1 MKATK
6 EQFLRFRKLQNSSEI
21 NMTDIVRGS
30 RLTNLTED
38 IYEDIIWNYKKYL
51 EQYVLPKRT
60 EQSNF

>member
-1 MKATK
+1 MKAIK
-6 EQFLRFRKLQNSSEI
+6 EQFLRFRLLQNSGEI
-21 NMTDIVRGS
+21 NIADVVMGS
-30 RLTNLTED
+30 KLANIPED

>member
-6 EQFLRFRKLQNSSEI
+6 EQFLRFRKLQNSGEI
-21 NMTDIVRGS
+21 NMADVVMGS
-30 RLTNLTED
+30 KITKLPKD
-38 IYEDIIWNYKKYL
+38 IYKDILWNYKKYL

>member
-6 EQFLRFRKLQNSSEI
+6 EQFLRFRLLQNSCEI
-21 NMTDIVRGS
+21 NMSDVTHGS
-30 RLTNLTED
+30 KLANLPED

>member
-6 EQFLRFRKLQNSSEI
+6 EQFLRFRTLQNSGEI
-21 NMTDIVRGS
+21 NMADIVRGS